1 MPTAW
6 RISFV
11 ISLALASRLAAQA
24 TPSTVPP
31 AAGQAAPTNEDA
43 DNRIYVC
50 KPDGSEMKP
59 LLDIADYKV
68 QGSPTWSQDG
78 KLIAFDAWR
87 PRLGETG
94 NDAKIIVVNADGK
107 GAKVLGDGAMP
118 SFSPRHNR
126 IAYCRYAPNYGIWVM
141 SVEGPDKELVLL
153 DETGWCAEWSPDGK
167 QIAYTASTGEAA
179 NLMVF
184 DLIEGLKFPLF
195 EDGKSPY
202 STIYWNFCWSPDGKS
217 IVFKGVR
224 ASNSK
229 PEIAIVDARGAKHG
243 LVVRLEADTPPNFH
257 WTHDSKSILFTQK
270 SADRGNRLQLYLL
283 DAGTKDPPQLLAG
296 QDAARANTPGAFSP
310 DGKQLLIVS
319 RKPPPAAGK
328 AKAKK

>member
-1 MPTAW
+1 MKFSQFVGLA
-6 RISFV
+6 ISF
-11 ISLALASRLAAQA
+11 ALASRLIAQA
-24 TPSTVPP
+24 PPPSP
-31 AAGQAAPTNEDA
+31 AAPPNEDA

-59 LLDIADYKV
+59 LLDIADYKA

-78 KLIAFDAWR
+78 KLIAFDASR
-87 PRLGETG
+87 PRLGETS
-94 NDAKIIVVNADGK
+94 NDTKIIVVNADGK

-118 SFSPRHNR
+118 SFSPGHNR
-126 IAYCRYAPNYGIWVM
+126 IAYCRYAPNYGVWVM
-141 SVEGPDKELVLL
+141 SIEGPEKELVLL

-184 DLIEGLKFPLF
+184 DLVEGIKFPLF
-195 EDGKSPY
+195 EEGKSPY
-202 STIYWNFCWSPDGKS
+202 NTIYWNFCWSPDGKS

-224 ASNSK
+224 TSNSK

-243 LVVRLEADTPPNFH
+243 HVVRLEADTPPIFH
-257 WTHDSKSILFTQK
+257 WTHDSKSILFSQRT
-270 SADRGNRLQLYLL
+270 ADRGNRPQLHLL
-283 DAGTKDPPQLLAG
+283 DAGSKDPPQILAG
-296 QDAARANTPGAFSP
+296 QDSTRANMPGAFSP

-319 RKPPPAAGK
+319 RKPPPGAGK
-328 AKAKK
+328 AKAKAKQG